1 MERIP
6 FIEAYA
12 HVGRWQDA
20 LEQTRAAMTVTPV
33 MNDPLC
39 ALWNRIDRDSG
50 EDPLSD
56 EVYELLDCSF
66 LKKK

>member
-1 MERIP
+1 M
-6 FIEAYA
+6 
-12 HVGRWQDA
+12 D
-20 LEQTRAAMTVTPV
+20 VTPV